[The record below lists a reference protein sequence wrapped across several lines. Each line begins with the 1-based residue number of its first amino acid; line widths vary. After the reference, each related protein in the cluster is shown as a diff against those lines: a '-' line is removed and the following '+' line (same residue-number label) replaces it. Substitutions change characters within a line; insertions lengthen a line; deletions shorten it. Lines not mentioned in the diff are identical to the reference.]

1 MKHLITLI
9 AMMVSALAYSQEL
22 PDFIELTDGD
32 TIYAKVVSA
41 DALQIRFQAEGRS
54 STTVVAPDMVRSY
67 SFEGKVVM
75 AGGKSSVVNNQINTV
90 VIPAQ
95 ESINIAGLKLQ
106 RSANLFYAGAT
117 ITIIGVAGS
126 VIGAILVNNSGAS
139 ATSARVGRT
148 VTYVGAGL
156 SVVGSVVGMTA
167 FIPISE
173 AGIELQKV
181 RLGK

>member
-1 MKHLITLI
+1 MRYLHTIFLLLLSI
-9 AMMVSALAYSQEL
+9 ASIAQNDTDY
-22 PDFIELTDGD
+22 IILTDGD
-32 TIYAKVVSA
+32 TLYGNIRGVEPNLLRFEPKGSDKAAIVTLELVQSYFVKDSAVHVGGEAKLPQLA
-41 DALQIRFQAEGRS
+41 DLMEKYPEQ
-54 STTVVAPDMVRSY
+54 T
-67 SFEGKVVM
+67 K
-75 AGGKSSVVNNQINTV
+75 INL
-90 VIPAQ
+90 
-95 ESINIAGLKLQ
+95 AGLKLQ

-126 VIGAILVNNSGAS
+126 VIGTILINNAGSS
-139 ATSARVGRT
+139 ATSASVGRT

-173 AGIELQKV
+173 AGIQLQKV

>member
-1 MKHLITLI
+1 MRYLTLLLF
-9 AMMVSALAYSQEL
+9 AVLSYNATAQEI
-22 PDFIELTDGD
+22 PHFIELVDGD
-32 TIYAKVVSA
+32 TIYGKVISV

-67 SFEGKVVM
+67 SYQGKVVM
-75 AGGKSSVVNNQINTV
+75 SGGKSSVVNNQISTV
-90 VIPAQ
+90 VNPAQ
-95 ESINIAGLKLQ
+95 ESINLAGLKLQ

-126 VIGAILVNNSGAS
+126 VIGAILINNAGSS
-139 ATSARVGRT
+139 ATSASVGRT

-173 AGIELQKV
+173 AGIQLQKV